1 MVQQGIRSHSLGT
14 RELAATFLARAT
26 MFLEAKLFRRWLVMA
41 LAVWLALFVL
51 FVDLRAFAA
60 NWYYPAVMVLGA
72 FVAGSTPEGG
82 GAVAFPVLNVFLEIP
97 REHARDF
104 SLMIQ
109 SVGMTSASLFIL
121 TNRRTEVAAFRPLLW
136 SVPVACAGF
145 VLGMLTV
152 QGLRVTIV
160 QALFL
165 AMIASFAVAYGI
177 SACRG
182 EKDHLRVRSPGDWLS
197 MVAILL
203 LGGVA
208 ASLFGTGSDIL
219 IYTLAVTRFHVK
231 ERLATELSVV
241 LMAAVSL
248 FGFCYRG
255 VVERDLTHGQVQAWL
270 CAYPVVLIM
279 APLGAL
285 VLKHIDKELLLRAV
299 IVLNVAQ
306 LAYFLLVKPS
316 AEKTAWGLGAT
327 AVMTAGFL
335 GVMTVLARRR
345 GSGPAGGC
353 SPVA

>member
-1 MVQQGIRSHSLGT
+1 
-14 RELAATFLARAT
+14 
-26 MFLEAKLFRRWLVMA
+26 MFFEAKLFRRWLLVA
-41 LAVWLALFVL
+41 LAAWVALVACL
-51 FVDLRAFAA
+51 VDLPAVAA

-109 SVGMTSASLFIL
+109 SIGMTSASLFIL
-121 TNRRTEVAAFRPLLW
+121 SNRRTDPRAFRPLLW
-136 SVPVACAGF
+136 GVPVACVGF

-152 QGLRVTIV
+152 QGLRVTII

-165 AMIASFAVAYGI
+165 AMIASFAIAYGL

-182 EKDHLRVRSPGDWLS
+182 EKDRLPVRTVGDWLS

-219 IYTLAVTRFHVK
+219 IYTLAVTRFHMK

-248 FGFCYRG
+248 FGFFYRG
-255 VVERDLTHGQVQAWL
+255 VVQHDLTRHQVQAWL
-270 CAYPVVLIM
+270 CAYPVVLFM

-285 VLKHIDKELLLRAV
+285 VLKRIDKELLLRAV

-306 LAYFLLVKPS
+306 LAYFLVVKPT

-335 GVMTVLARRR
+335 VVMTVLSRRR
-345 GSGPAGGC
+345 GAAAGGC
-353 SPVA
+353 SPAA